1 MKRTAML
8 IVAGI
13 TLIALSVGIQAASSE
28 VAGGSPPVALVYDD
42 AAQQVALTIPTPPCA
57 PGQEGC
63 KWVLFVNEPKV
74 PGKPVVGSVTG
85 TTGVLTVKYPPRFCG
100 VLQADA
106 RTGPPFTQVYGLLHT
121 VEGSNCTPLTSTS
134 TSTTTTTLGPPT
146 ATAQPPVPPNASAT
160 AVPPVIGPAAAS
172 TGSVAEPPAASG
184 TSLPASAAPTG
195 LPFTGIDVTP
205 LLLVGL
211 ALVATGL
218 GLLMRRTRTTA

>member
-1 MKRTAML
+1 MKRTTAL

-13 TLIALSVGIQAASSE
+13 TLIVLSVGIQAVSSE
-28 VAGGSPPVALVYDD
+28 VAGGSPPVSLVYDD
-42 AAQQVALTIPTPPCA
+42 AAQQVTLTIPTPPCA

-63 KWVLFVNEPKV
+63 KWVLFVNEPKA

-85 TTGVLTVKYPPRFCG
+85 TTGALTVKYPSGFCG

-121 VEGSNCTPLTSTS
+121 VEGSNCTPLT
-134 TSTTTTTLGPPT
+134 TTTLSPPTTTLSPPT
-146 ATAQPPVPPNASAT
+146 ASAQPPVPPNASAT
-160 AVPPVIGPAAAS
+160 AAPPANVPVAAS
-172 TGSVAEPPAASG
+172 AEPPAASRA
-184 TSLPASAAPTG
+184 SVPADAAPAR

-205 LLLVGL
+205 LLLAGL

-218 GLLMRRTRTTA
+218 GLLWRRRRTTA